1 MKLRRARKY
10 GRGRIEII
18 PMIDVMF
25 FLLVTFMLA
34 ALSMKHI
41 DSLGINLPNGTAS
54 RIEAARPVTMAI
66 TQNGQIL
73 LDQVPVTL
81 NNLASVLRP
90 MLEGQDPSVIVA
102 ADTKVAQGIV
112 VQAMLNARQ
121 AGAEHFLIAVENQ

>member
-1 MKLRRARKY
+1 
-10 GRGRIEII
+10 
-18 PMIDVMF
+18 MIDVMF

-41 DSLGINLPNGTAS
+41 DSLGINLPRGSAS
-54 RIEAARPVTMAI
+54 RVEAERPVTLAI
-66 TQNGQIL
+66 TQEGQIL
-73 LDQVPVTL
+73 VNQIPVTL
-81 NNLASVLRP
+81 NTLASVLQP
-90 MLEGQDPSVIVA
+90 MLEGQDHSVIVA

>member
-1 MKLRRARKY
+1 MKLRRARQY
-10 GRGRIEII
+10 SRGRIEII

-41 DSLGINLPNGTAS
+41 DSLGINLPRGSAA
-54 RIEAARPVTMAI
+54 RVEAERPVTLAI
-66 TQNGQIL
+66 TQEGQIL
-73 LDQVPVTL
+73 VNQIPVTL
-81 NNLASVLRP
+81 TTLASVLQP
-90 MLEGQDPSVIVA
+90 LLEQDHSVIVA

-112 VQAMLNARQ
+112 VQVMLNARQ